1 TSDIQAWM
9 GGPKEEELEAFL
21 AGQERWQ
28 PMMANGGMNII
39 NALTGIWW
47 DSQYSREG
55 ALNDFLEVVLCR
67 EIRDEEWDNAKIA
80 LARIVNGT

>member
-1 TSDIQAWM
+1 MSKGKLCKEGGTVMVGVGVQMVMAERTRKMEERNALTSDIQAWM

-39 NALTGIWW
+39 NALT
-47 DSQYSREG
+47 
-55 ALNDFLEVVLCR
+55 
-67 EIRDEEWDNAKIA
+67 
-80 LARIVNGT
+80 